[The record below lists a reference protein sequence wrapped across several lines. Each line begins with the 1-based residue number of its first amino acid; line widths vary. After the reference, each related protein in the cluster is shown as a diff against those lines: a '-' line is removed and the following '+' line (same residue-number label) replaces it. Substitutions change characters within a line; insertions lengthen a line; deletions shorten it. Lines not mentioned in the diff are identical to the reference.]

1 MNQRGLKAVSLVLAA
16 AITCASVLSGCAK
29 SNGTQSTAA
38 SPASS
43 EAAQTDQQVV
53 SGPFTGPDAANVKKA
68 KLSLSILT
76 RPANHMKRRS
86 QTGSTAIRLTPY

>member
-38 SPASS
+38 SPVSS
-43 EAAQTDQQVV
+43 DAAQT
-53 SGPFTGPDAANVKKA
+53 
-68 KLSLSILT
+68 
-76 RPANHMKRRS
+76 
-86 QTGSTAIRLTPY
+86 

>member
-38 SPASS
+38 SPASKPLK
-43 EAAQTDQQVV
+43 QTNRSSPGRSQDRTPPA
-53 SGPFTGPDAANVKKA
+53 SKKA

>member
-53 SGPFTGPDAANVKKA
+53 SGPFTGPDAAGVKGK
-68 KLSLSILT
+68 KPSR
-76 RPANHMKRRS
+76 RPARR
-86 QTGSTAIRLTPY
+86 GKNRLPA

>member
-43 EAAQTDQQVV
+43 EAAQTEQQVRTQPA
-53 SGPFTGPDAANVKKA
+53 SKKA